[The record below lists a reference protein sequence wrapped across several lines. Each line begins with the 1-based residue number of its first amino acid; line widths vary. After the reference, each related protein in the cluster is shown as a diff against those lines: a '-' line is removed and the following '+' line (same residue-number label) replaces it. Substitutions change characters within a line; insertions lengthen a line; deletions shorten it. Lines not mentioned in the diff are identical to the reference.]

1 MALESIKGWQSK
13 KIVILGISLQQADMS
28 KIKDELGKL
37 SGGPRFYVKRN
48 GELVRLYERILIQRV
63 KSFG

>member
-1 MALESIKGWQSK
+1 
-13 KIVILGISLQQADMS
+13 MS